1 MSRSV
6 DIEGR
11 TYAYRKISDRGML
24 NGLGELMD
32 EEMKNSENMNVYIRY
47 GIEKSHETGV
57 DGLCYKLFFPKR
69 KDV

>member
-1 MSRSV
+1 
-6 DIEGR
+6 
-11 TYAYRKISDRGML
+11 ML